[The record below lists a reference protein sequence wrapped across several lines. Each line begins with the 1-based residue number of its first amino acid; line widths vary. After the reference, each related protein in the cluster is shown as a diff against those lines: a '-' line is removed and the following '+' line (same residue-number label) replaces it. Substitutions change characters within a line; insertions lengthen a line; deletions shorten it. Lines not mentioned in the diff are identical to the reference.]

1 MKNAI
6 FISPNFPENYWH
18 FCHELS
24 NDGVRVLGIGDE
36 AFERLRP
43 ELVEALT
50 EYYRVGSMENYD
62 EVYRAVAFFA
72 FKYGRIDFL
81 ESNNE
86 YWLEQDAALRTDF
99 NIPIGFRNEDIPRIK
114 FKSGMKEY
122 YRRAGVPTARW
133 HMADDLEGCRAFI
146 AEVGYPVIAKPDNG
160 VGANGTWKI
169 RNDGDLQSFLLEWD
183 GSPYI
188 MEEFIRGEIVS
199 YDAIYDSHGEPIFET
214 GNVSPIPVMDIV
226 NNNDN
231 CIFYI
236 LRDLPEDTRAAG
248 RATAKSFGVKS
259 RFIHFEF
266 FRLLED
272 QPIGRKGRIVAL
284 EVNMRPSGG
293 YSPDMINFAH
303 STNVYKIWADMVAF
317 DRSEM
322 PVGEHRFCACVG
334 RRDGKRFRLSHAE
347 LAERY
352 KKEMRMM
359 ERLDPALAEAMGD
372 QLFLAVFDTQE
383 ELDAFYRDALECV

>member
-1 MKNAI
+1 M
-6 FISPNFPENYWH
+6 SPNFPENYWH

-99 NIPIGFRNEDIPRIK
+99 NIPHGFRNEDVARIK

-122 YRRAGVPTARW
+122 YRRAGVATARF
-133 HMADDLEGCRAFI
+133 HLADDLAGCRAFA
-146 AEVGYPVIAKPDNG
+146 AEVGYPIIAKPDNG
-160 VGANGTWKI
+160 VGANGTCKI
-169 RNDGDLQSFLLEWD
+169 KNDEELQRFLLDWD
-183 GSPYI
+183 GTPYI
-188 MEEFIRGEIVS
+188 MEEFVRGQIVS
-199 YDAIYDSHGEPIFET
+199 YDAVYDSKGEPIFET

-231 CIFYI
+231 CFFYI
-236 LRDLPEDTRAAG
+236 VRDLPEETRRAG
-248 RATAKSFGVKS
+248 RATAKSFGVRS

-266 FRLLED
+266 FRLTED
-272 QPIGRKGRIVAL
+272 QPIGKKGQIVAL

-293 YSPDMINFAH
+293 YSPDMINFAN
-303 STNVYKIWADMVAF
+303 STNVYKIWADMVAY
-317 DRSEM
+317 DHSEM
-322 PVGEHRFCACVG
+322 PVGDRSFCGFIG
-334 RRDGKRFRLSHAE
+334 RRDGKKFKYSEEEITEKYRNNLRMVERMPDALSG
-347 LAERY
+347 
-352 KKEMRMM
+352 
-359 ERLDPALAEAMGD
+359 AMGN
-372 QLFLAVFDTQE
+372 QAFLATFPTQE
-383 ELDAFYRDALECV
+383 ALDLFWDDMVREE

>member
-6 FISPNFPENYWH
+6 FISPNFPQNYWH

-24 NDGVRVLGIGDE
+24 NNGVNVLGIGDE
-36 AFERLRP
+36 SYDRLLP
-43 ELVEALT
+43 ELKESLT
-50 EYYRVGSMENYD
+50 EYYKVDSLENYD
-62 EVYRAVAFFA
+62 EVYRAVAFFT
-72 FKYGRIDFL
+72 FRYGRIDYI

-99 NIPIGFRNEDIPRIK
+99 NIPNGFHNEDIARIK

-122 YRRAGVPTARW
+122 YRRAGIATARY
-133 HMADDLEGCRAFI
+133 HLADTPEGCRTFI

-160 VGANGTWKI
+160 VGANGTYKI
-169 RNDGDLQSFLLEWD
+169 KTEDDLTRFLLEWD

-188 MEEFIRGEIVS
+188 MEEFVYGEIVS
-199 YDAIYDSHGEPIFET
+199 YDAIYNSRGEPIFET

-231 CIFYI
+231 CFFYI
-236 LRDLPEDTRAAG
+236 LRDLPEETRAAG
-248 RATAKSFGVKS
+248 RATAKSFGVRS

-266 FRLLED
+266 FRLTKD
-272 QPIGRKGRIVAL
+272 QPIGKKGQIVAL

-317 DRSEM
+317 DRSDM
-322 PVGEHRFCACVG
+322 PVGDHNYCGFVG
-334 RRDGKRFRLSHAE
+334 RRDGRSFALSHE
-347 LAERY
+347 EIMERY
-352 KKEMRMM
+352 QNSLRLVERMP
-359 ERLDPALAEAMGD
+359 DALSGAMGN
-372 QLFLAVFDTQE
+372 QAYLATFPTME
-383 ELDAFYRDALECV
+383 ALQRFADDVTRSE